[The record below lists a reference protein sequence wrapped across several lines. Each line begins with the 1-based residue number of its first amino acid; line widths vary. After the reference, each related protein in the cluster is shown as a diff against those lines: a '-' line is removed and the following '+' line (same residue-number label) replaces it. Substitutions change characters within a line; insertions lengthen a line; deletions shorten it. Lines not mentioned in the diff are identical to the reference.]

1 MTLIIDGVPVRE
13 EDRPEVPS
21 LKAEHAEAT
30 RRALVDSAREL
41 FAQRSFAEV
50 PIEEIVR
57 RARVTRGALYHHF
70 QDKTDLFR
78 AVFEAVEEELGR
90 RVATKAMRVSD
101 PAKHLEAGCLAFIDE
116 CADPAI
122 QRIVLLDG
130 PSVLGWEAWRELDL
144 NYGLGQL
151 VMAIQAAIEGGH
163 VERQP
168 VEPLAH
174 LLLGALNEGAL
185 TIAHADNPDRA
196 RRQVRAAMARLLRGL
211 APAPS

>member
-1 MTLIIDGVPVRE
+1 MPVRE
-13 EDRPEVPS
+13 EEQGVRS

-30 RRALVDSAREL
+30 RQALVKSAREL
-41 FAQRSFAEV
+41 FAQRGYAAV

-70 QDKTDLFR
+70 RDKSDLFR
-78 AVFEAVEEELGR
+78 AVFEGVEEELGT
-90 RVATKAMRVSD
+90 RVGEKALSVSD

-116 CADPAI
+116 SADPAV

-130 PSVLGWEAWRELDL
+130 PVVLGWETWRELDL
-144 NYGLGQL
+144 NFGLGQL
-151 VMAIQAAIEGGH
+151 VMALESAMEGGLIQ
-163 VERQP
+163 RQP

-174 LLLGALNEGAL
+174 LLLGALSEGAL

-196 RRQVRAAMARLLRGL
+196 RREVRAGMKRLLEGLYGRG
-211 APAPS
+211 

>member
-1 MTLIIDGVPVRE
+1 MPVRE
-13 EDRPEVPS
+13 EEGPEARS

-30 RRALVDSAREL
+30 RQALVDSAREL

-57 RARVTRGALYHHF
+57 QARVTRGALYHHF
-70 QDKTDLFR
+70 RDKTDLFR
-78 AVFEAVEEELGR
+78 AVFEAIEEELGQ
-90 RVATKAMRVSD
+90 RVGLKALKASD
-101 PAKHLEAGCLAFIDE
+101 PAKVLEIGCLAFIDE
-116 CADPAI
+116 CADPAV

-130 PSVLGWEAWRELDL
+130 PSVLGWKVWRELDL

-151 VMAIQAAIEGGH
+151 VLAVQASMDAGQ

-185 TIAHADNPDRA
+185 TIAHAANPDRT

-211 APAPS
+211 APT

>member
-1 MTLIIDGVPVRE
+1 MPVRE
-13 EDRPEVPS
+13 EEARGVRS

-30 RRALVDSAREL
+30 RQALVDSAREL
-41 FAQRSFAEV
+41 FAQRGYAEV

-70 QDKTDLFR
+70 RDKADLFR
-78 AVFEAVEEELGR
+78 AVFVSVEEELGE
-90 RVATKAMRVSD
+90 RVGAKALKASD
-101 PAKHLEAGCLAFIDE
+101 PAKLLEAGCLAFIDE
-116 CADPAI
+116 CADPAV
-122 QRIVLLDG
+122 QRIVMLDG

-151 VMAIQAAIEGGH
+151 VTAIQVSMDGGH
-163 VERQP
+163 VEPQP
-168 VEPLAH
+168 IEPLAH

-196 RRQVRAAMARLLRGL
+196 RREVRASMARLLAGL
-211 APAPS
+211 G